1 MISIS
6 FFIKDYIEEMFNLLH
21 FYKNA
26 SFQSEKPENKFEAF
40 SIFSVENIKSKK
52 GSRIAFWLSNLF
64 I

>member
-6 FFIKDYIEEMFNLLH
+6 SIIKDYIEDMFNLLH
-21 FYKNA
+21 FYTNV

-52 GSRIAFWLSNLF
+52 GSRTAFRL
-64 I
+64 